1 MNIHHRTAYLG
12 SYLVALLLC
21 TTGMAF
27 AQNTSG
33 STATS
38 TSTSTSKLINSAK
51 IQTFELE
58 PVQRLSPGVELHFKL
73 YGTPGGAGTVRID
86 GVPGKLILDEVES
99 GLYEG
104 THNISNSHRV
114 RANALMVANLR
125 IGNSIAT
132 ATLDQPILA
141 MKGAMPVA
149 QVQDHR
155 ENVVK
160 SCANC
165 GVIESIQIVE
175 VKGNGSYVGK
185 VAGGVVGAVL
195 GSQVGR
201 GKGTTAAEIAGAIG
215 GAVAGNEIEKRT
227 KSSRHFDVTARLTEG
242 GVQTVTY
249 PNQPPFIVGQKV
261 KLENGVFVANGNQ

>member
-1 MNIHHRTAYLG
+1 MNANKLITCLTAIFL
-12 SYLVALLLC
+12 SS
-21 TTGMAF
+21 TGMAL
-27 AQNTSG
+27 AQNQSNSATTSM
-33 STATS
+33 T
-38 TSTSTSKLINSAK
+38 SAK
-51 IQTFELE
+51 IQSFELA
-58 PVQRLSPGVELHFKL
+58 PVRRLSPGVELHFKL
-73 YGTPGGAGTVRID
+73 YGTPGGTGTVRID
-86 GVPGKLILDEVES
+86 GVPGRLILDEVES

-104 THNISNSHRV
+104 THNISSRHRV
-114 RANALMVANLR
+114 SANALMVANLR

-141 MKGAMPVA
+141 LKSAPQIA
-149 QVQDHR
+149 QVSNHR
-155 ENVVK
+155 ESIAK

-195 GSQVGR
+195 GSQIGG
-201 GKGTTAAEIAGAIG
+201 GKGRTAAQIAGAIG

-242 GVQTVTY
+242 GLQTVTY
-249 PNQPPFIVGQKV
+249 PDQPPFIVGQKV
-261 KLENGVFVANGNQ
+261 KLENGVFVANGSQ

>member
-1 MNIHHRTAYLG
+1 MKLQKLTACISSCLA
-12 SYLVALLLC
+12 ALFLLSA
-21 TTGMAF
+21 GMAG
-27 AQNTSG
+27 AQSSNYS
-33 STATS
+33 AS
-38 TSTSTSKLINSAK
+38 TSITSAR
-51 IQTFELE
+51 IQSFELD
-58 PVQRLSPGVELHFKL
+58 PVRRLTPGAELHFKL
-73 YGTPGGAGTVRID
+73 YGTPGGTGTVRID
-86 GVPGKLILDEVES
+86 GVPGRLILDEVES

-104 THNISNSHRV
+104 THNISSRHRV

-141 MKGAMPVA
+141 LKSAPPIARVS
-149 QVQDHR
+149 DHR
-155 ENVVK
+155 ESMAR

-185 VAGGVVGAVL
+185 VAGGVVGALL
-195 GSQVGR
+195 GSQVGQGR
-201 GKGTTAAEIAGAIG
+201 GTTAAEIAGAIG

-227 KSSRHFDVTARLTEG
+227 KASRHFDVTARLTEG
-242 GVQTVTY
+242 GLQTVTY

-261 KLENGVFVANGNQ
+261 KLENGVFVANGNP